1 MRARFRVGDSYLR
14 HSSKHC
20 TFDGQECWH
29 ARTHPMISEISA
41 SEGYTSG
48 GQEIEISGH
57 GLDGASVSVQID
69 GVDCQVTRSANDKII
84 CVTG

>member
-1 MRARFRVGDSYLR
+1 
-14 HSSKHC
+14 
-20 TFDGQECWH
+20 
-29 ARTHPMISEISA
+29 MISEISA